1 MNLKR
6 VKRIVPIQVGERTA
20 YEVDRDGKW
29 LISWGTPIT
38 INGFD
43 FFFVPISN
51 AKGVVIQAYS
61 LDSLKLFTSQ
71 QISFKTAYLNCA
83 TEADFIKTV
92 MPMIVR
98 IDKDLREPKSD
109 SFWKDFLKNEY
120 LAAIIECGA
129 RNEKERRLLKKFDNK
144 EN

>member
-1 MNLKR
+1 MANQLGR
-6 VKRIVPIQVGERTA
+6 A
-20 YEVDRDGKW
+20 Y
-29 LISWGTPIT
+29 T

-98 IDKDLREPKSD
+98 IDKDLREPNKSD
-109 SFWKDFLKNEY
+109 SFWEDFFQNEY

-129 RNEKERRLLKKFDNK
+129 RNEKERRLLKKFDSK